1 MAEFGTYP
9 LGTAP
14 EFLSRLHLITMRP
27 TGFQAGL
34 YNGEHLELRP
44 KQHFAYSSST
54 GRSLNSQIKS
64 HRKVNLI
71 VPLLSGLYL
80 GADVNSAPTTS
91 LTSGP
96 GACGLF
102 VGGADINRE
111 LPPPLPVLTSSPTAQ
126 TNRAGWNTDGRW
138 QHRRGRQ

>member
-1 MAEFGTYP
+1 MAQI
-9 LGTAP
+9 
-14 EFLSRLHLITMRP
+14 LSMMQIDI
-27 TGFQAGL
+27 AG
-34 YNGEHLELRP
+34 P
-44 KQHFAYSSST
+44 SQ
-54 GRSLNSQIKS
+54 RSRSQTEPRDNQSLQIKS

-71 VPLLSGLYL
+71 VPLLFGLYL

-126 TNRAGWNTDGRW
+126 TESGWMDTDGLEE
-138 QHRRGRQ
+138 